1 MVILMQRKDAEDN
14 ARKVIKWT
22 KRVIVEMDQTDQV
35 SETSDIIRP
44 SRSSIYTQNNQQSQL
59 TDYKYFHFK

>member
-1 MVILMQRKDAEDN
+1 MVTILMQRKDAEDN

-44 SRSSIYTQNNQQSQL
+44 SRSSIVHTE
-59 TDYKYFHFK
+59 